1 MISQREVVTEQQ
13 ERYSERQIQVN
24 NQDNNGPIK
33 TNNKKREWLE
43 LSIGRKTSSSKE
55 PKEYRQTQP
64 TFRKIFTCDFCT
76 RKFYNAQALGGH
88 QNAHK
93 RERRVSRRYLSHTSM
108 SSSMKIS
115 LPDID
120 TTPRTLGV
128 GSHSMIMQKPNVLE
142 GTTVG
147 HFFDMEASCNATTQS
162 HSHSGMIWPGSFHV
176 DLHYPNQ
183 VMFSNGQSSS
193 STDVHP
199 LNLNLS
205 L

>member
-1 MISQREVVTEQQ
+1 MISQRKVVTEQQ
-13 ERYSERQIQVN
+13 ERYSKKEIQVN
-24 NQDNNGPIK
+24 NQNNNGPIR
-33 TNNKKREWLE
+33 TTNKKREWLE
-43 LSIGRKTSSSKE
+43 LSVGRTSSSKE

-64 TFRKIFTCDFCT
+64 TFRKIFTCDFCV

-93 RERRVSRRYLSHTSM
+93 RERGVSRRYLSHTSM
-108 SSSMKIS
+108 SS
-115 LPDID
+115 LPDINI
-120 TTPRTLGV
+120 TPRTLGV
-128 GSHSMIMQKPNVLE
+128 GSHSMVIQKPNVLE

-147 HFFDMEASCNATTQS
+147 HFFDMEASYNATTQS
-162 HSHSGMIWPGSFHV
+162 HSHSGMIWPGSFQV